1 MTSTELIAI
10 VGTILGI
17 IGMYFGAQATRVK
30 NQSQRQLV
38 EAQSAQMKAEGDL
51 VTVKADAEVK
61 IAEAKTDIEE
71 RAFIREQ
78 FNSQIKLNEA
88 YQKTIVERDL
98 RFEKLMSEKE
108 LKDEQNYRTIRDVQN
123 DTNRALVNILNAM
136 RDHNALQI
144 AAIGALPGAIQISEA
159 DSLKNYAQQL
169 GAEIG
174 AVLTKQF
181 QIQTLEREMYP
192 FPDPEDSAWQ
202 NLFLTPVT
210 PDPTIHKQPLFAD
223 AVKLHKPCAVIQ
235 QKGEWVRA
243 ILGRLEDWIIIEKRA
258 GDSHCW
264 GWPPKYTVQVSQ
276 TEPVPT

>member
-1 MTSTELIAI
+1 MTSTELLAI
-10 VGTILGI
+10 VTTILGI
-17 IGMYFGAQATRVK
+17 IGIYFGAQATRVK

-71 RAFIREQ
+71 RAFIRAQAKTQLNINET
-78 FNSQIKLNEA
+78 FLKMLTEIDARNKTDNEA
-88 YQKTIVERDL
+88 
-98 RFEKLMSEKE
+98 
-108 LKDEQNYRTIRDVQN
+108 NYRSIRNVQN
-123 DTNRALVNILNAM
+123 DTNTVLVNMLNAM
-136 RDHNALQI
+136 RDQHALQI
-144 AAIGALPGAIQISEA
+144 GAIGGLPAAIQMGQA
-159 DSLKNYAQQL
+159 DTLKNYAQQL

-181 QIQTLEREMYP
+181 QMQTLEREMYP
-192 FPDPEDSAWQ
+192 FPDPEDPAWQ
-202 NLFLTPVT
+202 TLFFTPVT
-210 PDPTIHKQPLFAD
+210 PEPTIHKQPLFAD

-264 GWPPKYTVQVSQ
+264 GWLPKYTVQVSQ
-276 TEPVPT
+276 TESVPT

>member
-1 MTSTELIAI
+1 MISTELIAI

-17 IGMYFGAQATRVK
+17 IGVYFGAQATRVK
-30 NQSQRQLV
+30 NQSQSQLV
-38 EAQSAQMKAEGDL
+38 EALSAQMKAEGEL
-51 VTVKADAEVK
+51 IKVKAEAEVK

-78 FNSQIKLNEA
+78 FNTQLKLNETFPKMLA
-88 YQKTIVERDL
+88 EIDARNKTDNEA
-98 RFEKLMSEKE
+98 
-108 LKDEQNYRTIRDVQN
+108 NYRSIRNVQN
-123 DTNRALVNILNAM
+123 DTNTVLVNMLNAM
-136 RDHNALQI
+136 RDQHALEI
-144 AAIGALPGAIQISEA
+144 AAIGALPAAIAMSQA
-159 DSLKNYAQQL
+159 DTLKNYAQQL

-192 FPDPEDSAWQ
+192 FPDPEDAAWQ
-202 NLFLTPVT
+202 TLFFTPVT
-210 PDPTIHKQPLFAD
+210 PEPTIHKQPFFAD

-235 QKGEWVRA
+235 EGGEWVRA

-264 GWPPKYTVQVSQ
+264 GWLPKHTVQVSQ
-276 TEPVPT
+276 AEPVPT